1 MTIGPHDLMPMFSV
15 ASRAGGTRIDYHD
28 VWQKENLVL
37 VTLPEDDATA
47 EAYAMSLVALEPEMA
62 SQDARV
68 IVTATRIEG
77 IPSPGVVVADRWGE
91 VYYVQAANRAA
102 ELPGSDELMEWVRYV
117 RNECPECQGETR

>member
-1 MTIGPHDLMPMFSV
+1 MFRVTIRD
-15 ASRAGGTRIDYHD
+15 GGTRIEYHD
-28 VWQKENLVL
+28 FWQKKNLVL
-37 VTLPEDDATA
+37 VTLPDEEATA
-47 EAYAMSLVALEPEMA
+47 EAYAMSLVALEPDMA
-62 SQDARV
+62 YQDARV

>member
-1 MTIGPHDLMPMFSV
+1 MTIRAHDLLPMFSV
-15 ASRAGGTRIDYHD
+15 TSRNGGTRIDYHD
-28 VWQKENLVL
+28 VWQKKNLVL
-37 VTLPEDDATA
+37 VTVPEDDATA
-47 EAYAMSLVALEPEMA
+47 EAYAMSLVALEPDMA
-62 SQDARV
+62 YQDARV

>member
-1 MTIGPHDLMPMFSV
+1 MPMFSV

-102 ELPGSDELMEWVRYV
+102 ELPGSM
-117 RNECPECQGETR
+117 N